1 MFHASNW
8 FSLMSSTPSLTNK
21 VIWITGASSGIG
33 ETFAEECARRGA
45 RVALSAR
52 RAEALSALVDQIN
65 GALPSGSAP
74 RARAYPVDVA
84 STDSV
89 RGAVAA
95 IEAEM
100 GPIDIMVANAGIN
113 QYVSL
118 SSFSADAYLSV
129 MNTNYGGLLRCIE
142 AVLPSMRARGTG
154 RIAGVASLAGFRG
167 LPTSGAYGSSK
178 SAMIH
183 FLESIRFQ
191 LEPLGI
197 GVTVINPG
205 FVKTP
210 MTDTNDFKMPFL
222 MTREDAAVCMANGLE
237 RGAKEI
243 SFPWLFSRFMK
254 GARVL
259 PFPLYE
265 WLTKVVWA
273 RMEHGKE

>member
-1 MFHASNW
+1 MPYPNSLSNK
-8 FSLMSSTPSLTNK
+8 L
-21 VIWITGASSGIG
+21 IWITGASSGIG
-33 ETFAEECARRGA
+33 ETLAQECVRRGA

-52 RAEALSALVDQIN
+52 RAEALSGLVDRIN
-65 GALPSGSAP
+65 KNQPKGTSPW
-74 RARAYPVDVA
+74 ARAYPADVA

-89 RGAVAA
+89 RAAVAA

-100 GPIDIMVANAGIN
+100 GPIDVVVANAGIN
-113 QYVSL
+113 QYVSP

-142 AVLPSMRARGTG
+142 AVLPQMRARGTG

-178 SAMIH
+178 AAMIH

-191 LEPLGI
+191 LEPLGVGI
-197 GVTVINPG
+197 TIINPG

-222 MTREDAAVCMANGLE
+222 MTCEDAAVCIANGLE

-243 SFPWLFSRFMK
+243 TFPWLFSRLMK
-254 GARVL
+254 GMRVL

-265 WLTKVVWA
+265 WMTKIVWA
-273 RMEHGKE
+273 RMDHGKE

>member
-1 MFHASNW
+1 MPSTT
-8 FSLMSSTPSLTNK
+8 SLANK
-21 VIWITGASSGIG
+21 LIWITGASSGIG
-33 ETFAEECARRGA
+33 ETLAEECARRGA

-52 RAEALSALVDQIN
+52 RPEALSLLVDRIN
-65 GALPSGSAP
+65 SSLPSGSAP

-89 RGAVAA
+89 RTAVAA

-100 GPIDIMVANAGIN
+100 GPIDIMIANAGIN

-118 SSFSADAYLSV
+118 SSFSADAFLTV

-142 AVLPSMRARGTG
+142 AVLPNMRARGHG

-191 LEPLGI
+191 LEPVGI
-197 GVTVINPG
+197 GVTIINPG

-222 MTREDAAVCMANGLE
+222 MTRENAAICIANGLE

-243 SFPWLFSRFMK
+243 SFPWFFSRVMK
-254 GARVL
+254 TMRVL

-265 WLTKVVWA
+265 WMTKVVWA
-273 RMEHGKE
+273 RMDHGKE